1 MLILLLIVI
10 IDSVCVCLLR
20 GMLRFAR
27 EAFSCLLVEVK
38 QFTQEH
44 GWLELYASWSSLW
57 GFMKQWESSS
67 FELEA
72 NVLFFF
78 SPPVFCL
85 ITLTTGE
92 NWSVEVSLHFTVV
105 AVVDLEHLL
114 KEILFPWS
122 SLLYLRWSGHCV
134 IEIRQFPAQR
144 QSGHTKKLIKR
155 RLQLYLVWWRFKE
168 SLPERQSQHTAS
180 F

>member
-1 MLILLLIVI
+1 MRPFRACSLKSSSLHKSMDDWSCIHPEA
-10 IDSVCVCLLR
+10 VC
-20 GMLRFAR
+20 
-27 EAFSCLLVEVK
+27 EAL
-38 QFTQEH
+38 
-44 GWLELYASWSSLW
+44 WSS
-57 GFMKQWESSS
+57 ENPVASS
-67 FELEA
+67 LKPMCC
-72 NVLFFF
+72 F
-78 SPPVFCL
+78 SSPLPCL
-85 ITLTTGE
+85 RSNNIRTGE
-92 NWSVEVSLHFTVV
+92 NWSVEVSLHFRVV

-144 QSGHTKKLIKR
+144 QSGHTKKHSKR
-155 RLQLYLVWWRFKE
+155 RLELSYMVWWRFKE